1 MSSHDSSFIGTLL
14 TPFHFLEKFGANVTW
29 LFVAMGFGMIWFTF
43 TFFDLQS
50 SIVFEYMVVSA
61 PVWLPVITFVLFH
74 EHWLHYVQ
82 KDYDLKQGRVT
93 LEIRIPQDVFK
104 SPEAMEQV
112 FSQLHQTASPDNHL
126 QTYLDGKH
134 PPQYG
139 LELVSRGGE
148 VRFYMNVP
156 RKKFKNITETQL
168 YAQYP
173 GVEVHELDIDYT
185 AEIPWDTKKF
195 SYFSIHFGT
204 KKADAYP
211 IKTYIDYGLTNMP
224 KEEEKIDPITS
235 MIEMLGSIGP
245 GEHMWVQILISAN
258 RETTFK
264 EGSLQTS
271 PDWKGAAR
279 AEIKAIIDKAVKD
292 RSDGEGKGNVMMLL
306 TETEKDTIKAIERSL
321 GKNAFNTNIRGMYL
335 SRKEAFNPGE
345 RIGGL
350 ITGWRGYDDVNRNAI
365 GPRWR
370 TDFDWN
376 MWQDPHGHHAEHLK
390 QIELNEY
397 KRRAYTVRGHGNAD
411 GAKVL
416 TTEELATI
424 FHLPGKVALTPSLA
438 RIPSKRAEP
447 PANLPIG

>member
-1 MSSHDSSFIGTLL
+1 MSSHGSTSLVSILEAPL
-14 TPFHFLEKFGANVTW
+14 HFLEKFGFKVTW
-29 LFVAMGFGMIWFTF
+29 IIILSGLGMIYYTF
-43 TFFDLQS
+43 TLFDLQS
-50 SIVFEYMVVSA
+50 NIVFEYMVVSL
-61 PVWLPVITFVLFH
+61 PIWLPVVSFLLCF
-74 EHWLHYVQ
+74 EFWMYYVQ
-82 KDYDLKQGRVT
+82 KEYDLKQGRVT
-93 LEIRIPQDVFK
+93 LEIKLPQDIFK
-104 SPEAMEQV
+104 SPEAMELV
-112 FSQLHQTASPDNHL
+112 LTQLHQTASPDNHL
-126 QTYLDGKH
+126 QTYIDGKH
-134 PPQYG
+134 PPTHS

-148 VRFYMNVP
+148 VRFYINVP
-156 RKKFKNITETQL
+156 RKKFKNIAETQL

-185 AEIPWDTKKF
+185 AEIPWDPKKF
-195 SYFSIHFGT
+195 QYFSFHFGL

-211 IKTYIDYGLTNMP
+211 IKTYKEYGLDSMP

-245 GEHMWVQILISAN
+245 GEHMWIQILIEAN

-264 EGSLQTS
+264 EGSLGKV

-279 AEIKAIIDKAVKD
+279 EEIKTFIDEIVKK

-306 TETEKDTIKAIERSL
+306 TDSEKDTIKAIERSL
-321 GKNAFNTNIRGMYL
+321 GKNAFNTAIRGMYMAK
-335 SRKEAFNPGE
+335 SEAYKPGE
-345 RIGGL
+345 QIGAL
-350 ITGWRGYDDVNRNAI
+350 VTGWRSYDDLNRNSI

-376 MWQDPHGHHAEHLK
+376 IIQDPHGHHAEHLK
-390 QIELNEY
+390 MLELNEY
-397 KRRAYTVRGHGNAD
+397 KRRAYTSHSAID
-411 GAKVL
+411 KPKAM